1 MRSSRQNLSNGMA
14 RLCLVIPILILG
26 LHPPAGSLDLAAG
39 PWVYLRRDTP
49 PASNERL
56 VEVIA
61 VGDVMP
67 GRGLA
72 ATPGLFDRVAGELQ
86 GADLAIGN
94 LEGVMAVDS
103 STGLTPSLY
112 LPPGTAASLA
122 EAGFDM
128 LGLANNHALDA
139 GPQGLAETASHLQA
153 AGLQPLESARPVVRE
168 IDSLKIAFLA
178 GNEIPSAGDDALL
191 AALRA
196 VRPSADIVIILL
208 HWGQEYQRHPNQA
221 QRELAGELLA
231 AGADI
236 VLGSHPHVVQDLQV
250 IHPEDADDRPRL
262 VAYSLGNF
270 VFDQGWDDTGQ
281 GLALRLLFDRSG
293 LRAAQALPLRTA
305 PRPRWMA
312 PGEATDLLERILPV
326 ERSGFACLPDSCRP
340 VQVPQERRSGLLWS
354 GAIDLT
360 GDGRPEIVRRQGPAV
375 EIYQDGQPAWR
386 SPPEWRVL
394 DLALGD
400 PNDDGRYELLLALE
414 KPTPSGNLTNHPFI
428 LGYRGGSYRLLWGG
442 SPVSDPL
449 REVEL
454 GDLDGDGV
462 AELAVI
468 EASPDGSAR
477 YVTVWRWH
485 GWGFSLLWRSP
496 PGEYHDLTILPA
508 GDGLPTRLSV
518 SAAP

>member
-1 MRSSRQNLSNGMA
+1 
-14 RLCLVIPILILG
+14 V
-26 LHPPAGSLDLAAG
+26 
-39 PWVYLRRDTP
+39 
-49 PASNERL
+49 
-56 VEVIA
+56 
-61 VGDVMP
+61 
-67 GRGLA
+67 
-72 ATPGLFDRVAGELQ
+72 
-86 GADLAIGN
+86 
-94 LEGVMAVDS
+94 
-103 STGLTPSLY
+103 
-112 LPPGTAASLA
+112 
-122 EAGFDM
+122 
-128 LGLANNHALDA
+128 
-139 GPQGLAETASHLQA
+139 
-153 AGLQPLESARPVVRE
+153 
-168 IDSLKIAFLA
+168 
-178 GNEIPSAGDDALL
+178 
-191 AALRA
+191 
-196 VRPSADIVIILL
+196 

-250 IHPEDADDRPRL
+250 VHPEGPGGRPRL

-270 VFDQGWDDTGQ
+270 VFDQGWEDTGQ

-312 PGEATDLLERILPV
+312 PGEAVPLLERILPV
-326 ERSGFACLPDSCRP
+326 ERAGFACSHNSCRA
-340 VQVPQERRSGLLWS
+340 VQVPQERRSGLFWS

-360 GDGRPEIVRRQGPAV
+360 GDGRPEIIRRQGQAV
-375 EIYQDGQPAWR
+375 EIYQDGQAAWR

-414 KPTPSGNLTNHPFI
+414 KPGPSGNMTNHPFI

-442 SPVSDPL
+442 SPVSAPL
-449 REVEL
+449 LEVEL

-462 AELAVI
+462 AELAAI
-468 EASPDGSAR
+468 EASQDGIAR
-477 YVTVWRWH
+477 YVTVWRWY

-508 GDGLPTRLSV
+508 EDNLPSRLSV
-518 SAAP
+518 STGS